1 MAKHETHKSTTD
13 GKHLTTSRR
22 ANRARKYRP
31 THLDVDALLRDL
43 HDEQAAR
50 RLAAEVADLTTN

>member
-1 MAKHETHKSTTD
+1 MAQHETHKSTRD
-13 GKHLTTSRR
+13 GKARTAARR
-22 ANRARKYRP
+22 QARARKTRP

-50 RLAAEVADLTTN
+50 RLAAEVADLTTD